1 MAGVENE
8 TLWPK
13 VPLSSLKEREIKKD
27 ILQLRVSRALVFFV
41 L

>member
-13 VPLSSLKEREIKKD
+13 VPLSSPRERNKKAV
-27 ILQLRVSRALVFFV
+27 LQLRASGVLVFFV